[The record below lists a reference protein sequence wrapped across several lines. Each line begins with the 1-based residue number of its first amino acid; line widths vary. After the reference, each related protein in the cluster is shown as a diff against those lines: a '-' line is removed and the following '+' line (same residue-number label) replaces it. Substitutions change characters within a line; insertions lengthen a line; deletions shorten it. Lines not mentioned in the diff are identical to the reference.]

1 MPAFAEGHGG
11 RALGSVCLAAWSAGS
26 LAGGLMA
33 GGHQP
38 DDPRKR
44 LQAISIIFAAVLV
57 LPLLA
62 WSVPAMAVIMFVAGL
77 PIAPSF
83 AVTYGMAQ
91 SSALRGTQAE
101 VFSWLSTAVVLGIA
115 AGAALGGALITSTG
129 PRASLALG
137 ILGALGAAGVATVSR
152 RRATEA

>member
-1 MPAFAEGHGG
+1 
-11 RALGSVCLAAWSAGS
+11 
-26 LAGGLMA
+26 
-33 GGHQP
+33 
-38 DDPRKR
+38 
-44 LQAISIIFAAVLV
+44 
-57 LPLLA
+57 
-62 WSVPAMAVIMFVAGL
+62 
-77 PIAPSF
+77 
-83 AVTYGMAQ
+83 
-91 SSALRGTQAE
+91 